1 MVVTRAGI
9 ALADSGAGGAA
20 EGSPG
25 VGSGNVGQVPVH
37 VPANVCGSTVD
48 VIALLNPAFGNACSK
63 E

>member
-1 MVVTRAGI
+1 M